1 MRSHCI
7 LDGLCDG
14 HGNGTC
20 ALLAASFL
28 VLLVS
33 LLLVQFAAEDS
44 PQPMKVRPQRGLFVA
59 VSNAWLVG
67 RWYASQEAFFSD
79 KKLTISDRCD
89 RQ

>member
-1 MRSHCI
+1 MVLVR
-7 LDGLCDG
+7 
-14 HGNGTC
+14 
-20 ALLAASFL
+20 AARPAASLL

-33 LLLVQFAAEDS
+33 LLLVQFAAEASEDS

-59 VSNAWLVG
+59 VSSAWLVG
-67 RWYASQEAFFSD
+67 RWYASQEAFFND